1 MHAGL
6 DWSNFQPTL
15 TPELAARYRDELGIT
30 RFLVQ
35 TQFAGT
41 FQPAAAACLSAQIGL
56 DAVRYLYNDSD
67 FSSQIQQAL
76 DQIGLCAPA
85 HVRYLDL
92 DVEDETGDTSGLPD
106 RLYSAV
112 QSYQGLTPLRIY
124 SSAGFW
130 DDYMLDDA
138 RIAAL
143 GIPLR
148 LADWTTGLASLPNPR
163 MGGWTSCDAKQY
175 SGGVTT
181 LAGIIA
187 SANVCA
193 DTLF

>member
-6 DWSNFQPTL
+6 DWSNFEPTL
-15 TPELAARYRDELGIT
+15 TPELAASYRDELGIT

-35 TQFAGT
+35 TQFSET

-92 DVEDETGDTSGLPD
+92 DVEDEMGDTSGLPD

-124 SSAGFW
+124 SSPGFW
-130 DDYMLDDA
+130 ASFMLDDT

-148 LADWTTGLASLPNPR
+148 LAEWDGLASLGNPH
-163 MGGWTSCDAKQY
+163 MGGWPACDAKQY
-175 SGGVTT
+175 SGGL
-181 LAGIIA
+181 LALGVNVNP
-187 SANVCA
+187 NVCA
-193 DTLF
+193 DSLF